1 MSNLNP
7 NRLNLTYPVADMTLM
22 KTNAN
27 STISKIPAG
36 ATLTEEERASG
47 GDINVDNK
55 IFVDDTLNELNSN
68 GAAILPAWFSI
79 PNLSNDV
86 AFYDQSEELIS
97 LYQNIIL
104 RLKDAQRIAG
114 REALVNARKAYEL
127 YKSASDGGVPGAQAS
142 YDKLKVRFEKA
153 GGGATLQTTP

>member
-7 NRLNLTYPVADMTLM
+7 NRLNLTYLAADMTLM
-22 KTNAN
+22 KANAN
-27 STISKIPAG
+27 ATIAKIPAG

-55 IFVDDTLNELNSN
+55 IFVDDTLNELKSN
-68 GAAILPAWFSI
+68 GAAIMPAWFSI
-79 PNLSNDV
+79 PNLANDV
-86 AFYDQSEELIS
+86 AVFDQSEELIS

-114 REALVNARKAYEL
+114 REALISARKAYEQ
-127 YKSASDGGVPGAQAS
+127 YKSAADGGVAGAQSS
-142 YDKLKVRFEKA
+142 YDKLKVRFEKSA
-153 GGGATLQTTP
+153 GAPTQQI

>member
-7 NRLNLTYPVADMTLM
+7 NRLNLIYPVADMTLM

-27 STISKIPAG
+27 ATIAKIPVL

-55 IFVDDTLNELNSN
+55 IFVDDTLNELITN
-68 GAAILPAWFSI
+68 GATLMPAWFNI

-86 AFYDQSEELIS
+86 TFFNQSEELIS
-97 LYQNIIL
+97 LYSNIIV

-114 REALVNARKAYEL
+114 REALVNARKAYEQ
-127 YKSASDGGVPGAQAS
+127 YKSAADAGVSGAQAS
-142 YDKLKVRFEKA
+142 YDKLKIRFDKSP
-153 GGGATLQTTP
+153 GAPAQQIQ

>member
-22 KTNAN
+22 KSNAN
-27 STISKIPAG
+27 ATIAKIPAG

-55 IFVDDTLNELNSN
+55 IFVDDTLNELKSN
-68 GAAILPAWFSI
+68 GAAIMPAWFNI
-79 PNLSNDV
+79 PNLANDV
-86 AFYDQSEELIS
+86 TFFDQSEELIS
-97 LYQNIIL
+97 LHQNIIL

-114 REALVNARKAYEL
+114 REALVNARKAYEQ
-127 YKSASDGGVPGAQAS
+127 YKSAADAGVAGAQAS
-142 YDKLKVRFEKA
+142 YDKLKVRFEKSA
-153 GGGATLQTTP
+153 NATAVVNP

>member
-7 NRLNLTYPVADMTLM
+7 NKLNLTYLAADMALM
-22 KTNAN
+22 KSNAN
-27 STISKIPAG
+27 ATIAKIPAG

-55 IFVDDTLNELNSN
+55 IFVDDALNELKSN
-68 GAAILPAWFSI
+68 GAVIMPAWLSI
-79 PNLSNDV
+79 PNLANDV

-97 LYQNIIL
+97 LYQSIVL

-114 REALVNARKAYEL
+114 REALINARKAYEQ
-127 YKSASDGGVPGAQAS
+127 YKSAADGGVPGAQSS

-153 GGGATLQTTP
+153 GVTAPQTV

>member
-7 NRLNLTYPVADMTLM
+7 NRLNLTYLAADMTLM
-22 KTNAN
+22 KANAN
-27 STISKIPAG
+27 ATIAKIPAG

-55 IFVDDTLNELNSN
+55 IFVDDTLNELKSN
-68 GAAILPAWFSI
+68 GAAIMPAWFSI
-79 PNLSNDV
+79 PNLANDV
-86 AFYDQSEELIS
+86 AFFDQSEELIS

-114 REALVNARKAYEL
+114 REALISARKAYEQ
-127 YKSASDGGVPGAQAS
+127 YKSAADGGVAGAQSS
-142 YDKLKVRFEKA
+142 YDKLKVRFEKSA
-153 GGGATLQTTP
+153 GAPTQQI

>member
-7 NRLNLTYPVADMTLM
+7 NRLNLTYPAADMTLM
-22 KTNAN
+22 KSNAN
-27 STISKIPAG
+27 ATIAKIPAG
-36 ATLTEEERASG
+36 ATLTEDERASG

-68 GAAILPAWFSI
+68 GAAIMPAWFSV

-86 AFYDQSEELIS
+86 AFFDQSEELIS

-114 REALVNARKAYEL
+114 REALINARKAYEQ
-127 YKSASDGGVPGAQAS
+127 YKSAADGGVAGAQTS
-142 YDKLKVRFEKA
+142 YDKLKIRFEKSA
-153 GGGATLQTTP
+153 NATAQVNP

>member
-7 NRLNLTYPVADMTLM
+7 NRLNLTYLAADMTLM
-22 KTNAN
+22 KANAN
-27 STISKIPAG
+27 ATIAKIPAG

-55 IFVDDTLNELNSN
+55 IFVDDTLNELKSN
-68 GAAILPAWFSI
+68 GAAIMPAWFNI
-79 PNLSNDV
+79 PNLANDV
-86 AFYDQSEELIS
+86 AFFDQSEELIS

-114 REALVNARKAYEL
+114 REALISARKAYEQ
-127 YKSASDGGVPGAQAS
+127 YKSAADGGVAGAQSS
-142 YDKLKVRFEKA
+142 YDKLKVRFEKSA
-153 GGGATLQTTP
+153 GAPTQQI

>member
-7 NRLNLTYPVADMTLM
+7 NRLNLTYLAADMTLM
-22 KTNAN
+22 KDNINAN
-27 STISKIPAG
+27 IAKIPAG

-55 IFVDDTLNELNSN
+55 IFVDDTLNELKSN
-68 GAAILPAWFSI
+68 GAAIMPAWFSI
-79 PNLSNDV
+79 PNLANDV
-86 AFYDQSEELIS
+86 AFFDQSEELIS

-114 REALVNARKAYEL
+114 REALISARKAYEQ
-127 YKSASDGGVPGAQAS
+127 YKSAADGGVAGAQSS
-142 YDKLKVRFEKA
+142 YDKLKVRFEKSA
-153 GGGATLQTTP
+153 GAPTQQI

>member
-7 NRLNLTYPVADMTLM
+7 NRLNLTYPAADMTLM
-22 KTNAN
+22 KNNAN
-27 STISKIPAG
+27 ATIAKIPVG

-55 IFVDDTLNELNSN
+55 IFVDGALNELNSN
-68 GAAILPAWFSI
+68 GAAIMPAWFNTA
-79 PNLSNDV
+79 NLANDV

-97 LYQNIIL
+97 LYQSIIL

-114 REALVNARKAYEL
+114 REALINARKAYEQ
-127 YKSASDGGVPGAQAS
+127 YKSAADGGVAGAQAS
-142 YDKLKVRFEKA
+142 YDKLKVRFERA
-153 GGGATLQTTP
+153 GATAPETV